1 MAAKKKT
8 STRNKTASRS
18 PRKAARANKSA
29 TASRPARKTTGGL
42 TLLSSGPILTVNDLE
57 ASVAF
62 YRDTLG
68 FTEGE
73 RWEDNGQLM
82 GVELVAGQVSF
93 MLTQDDWK
101 KGRDRDKGQGV
112 RIYCTTSQSIDAL
125 ADRIKAK
132 GGRLSHEPRDEEGVR
147 ALALEDPDSYK
158 ITISTPPKKKKG

>member
-8 STRNKTASRS
+8 STRSKAVTRS
-18 PRKAARANKSA
+18 PRKAVPTKKSA

-42 TLLSSGPILTVNDLE
+42 TLLSSGPILTVNDVE
-57 ASVAF
+57 ASLAF

-68 FTEGE
+68 FTVGE
-73 RWEDNGQLM
+73 RWEENGQLM

-93 MLTQDDWK
+93 MINQDDWK

-112 RIYCTTSQSIDAL
+112 RIYCTTSQSVDAL
-125 ADRIKAK
+125 AERIKAK
-132 GGRLSHEPRDEEGVR
+132 GGTLTHEPRDEMGVR

>member
-8 STRNKTASRS
+8 NTRSKTVSRS
-18 PRKAARANKSA
+18 PRKAARTKKSA
-29 TASRPARKTTGGL
+29 TASRPARKMTGGL
-42 TLLSSGPILTVNDLE
+42 TLLSSGPVLTVNDLE

-68 FTEGE
+68 FTAGE

-82 GVELVAGQVSF
+82 GMELVAGQVSF

-101 KGRDRDKGQGV
+101 KGRNRDKGQGV
-112 RIYCTTSQSIDAL
+112 RIYCTTSQSVDAL

-132 GGRLSHEPRDEEGVR
+132 GGTLTHEPRDEEGMR
-147 ALALEDPDSYK
+147 ALALADPDGYN
-158 ITISTPPKKKKG
+158 ITISTPPKKKRR